1 MIRSAHP
8 ACRACGLVF
17 IPLITGLAHAAP
29 SASVTTSAMYQQF
42 SAADSMAVPLVGQLA
57 QASVRVHPPTANYG
71 PSFSEAFARA
81 SIGGS
86 IGARAIAGG
95 WDPNYGP
102 PYPCAAEATAR
113 STTPWN
119 IESDSLPAGTP
130 VVMRVQFRYDGV
142 VGFGDYAGGPP
153 GDPYAEVQGSLHANG
168 SEVFAASYRL
178 ASDGT
183 TDDNYTEAFSG
194 AWTSADTGPG
204 SYALPGT
211 SITFRTKRLDATRVV
226 DIPTTVGAQV
236 ELSLFLRTQG
246 STSGPYE
253 LFSFADFS
261 NSAGYSLAGID
272 PASSLPLNV
281 QFIAVPS
288 PGAAIGFAAALLTA
302 STRRKRHELP
312 SSRHTPRATETL

>member
-1 MIRSAHP
+1 MTRSKHLT
-8 ACRACGLVF
+8 CRASGLAI
-17 IPLITGLAHAAP
+17 IPILTGLAHAAP
-29 SASVTTSAMYQQF
+29 SASVTTSALYQQF
-42 SAADSMAVPLVGQLA
+42 SAADSMAVPLVGQVA
-57 QASVRVHPPTANYG
+57 QTNVRVHPPTTNYE

-86 IGARAIAGG
+86 LGARAIAGG

-183 TDDNYTEAFSG
+183 TNNNYTETFSG

-211 SITFRTKRLDATRVV
+211 SITFRTKRLDATRTV

-246 STSGPYE
+246 STGGPNE

-272 PASSLPLNV
+272 PASGLPQRVRFVAIPAPSVAATISAACGL
-281 QFIAVPS
+281 IA
-288 PGAAIGFAAALLTA
+288 
-302 STRRKRHELP
+302 TRRR
-312 SSRHTPRATETL
+312 RPRA